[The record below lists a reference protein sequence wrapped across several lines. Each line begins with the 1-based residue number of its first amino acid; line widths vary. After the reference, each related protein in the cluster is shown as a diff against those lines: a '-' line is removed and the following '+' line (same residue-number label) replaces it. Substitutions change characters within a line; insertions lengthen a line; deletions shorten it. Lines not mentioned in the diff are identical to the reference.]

1 MDGKSNI
8 SKRGSVGF
16 HPFMLR
22 CYFMRYA
29 TILYY
34 ATYHTTY
41 VLFYNMFFTRTAH
54 LWHVSLFVSHTL
66 CHYVTQHNLCYVTTY
81 DMAQHNLYH
90 T

>member
-8 SKRGSVGF
+8 SKRGSVGL

-41 VLFYNMFFTRTAH
+41 VLLFYNMIFIRTAH
-54 LWHVSLFVSHTL
+54 L
-66 CHYVTQHNLCYVTTY
+66 
-81 DMAQHNLYH
+81 
-90 T
+90 